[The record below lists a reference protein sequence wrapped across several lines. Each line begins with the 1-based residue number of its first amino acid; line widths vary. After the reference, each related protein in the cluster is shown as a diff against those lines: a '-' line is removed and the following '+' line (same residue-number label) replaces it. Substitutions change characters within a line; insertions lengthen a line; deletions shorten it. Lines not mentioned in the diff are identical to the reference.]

1 MTVTS
6 VQNEPFINSFH
17 SVNRL
22 VEKKKNHQENLFL
35 TIQNNKLSLCS
46 KSDLVSTFYLDKGAL
61 GCTDIHYLMNTGQYC
76 LLIDVGI

>member
-22 VEKKKNHQENLFL
+22 VEKKNHQENLFL

-46 KSDLVSTFYLDKGAL
+46 KSDLVCTFY
-61 GCTDIHYLMNTGQYC
+61 
-76 LLIDVGI
+76 

>member
-22 VEKKKNHQENLFL
+22 VEKKNHQENLFL

-46 KSDLVSTFYLDKGAL
+46 KSHFIKTKEHWVAL
-61 GCTDIHYLMNTGQYC
+61 IYTI
-76 LLIDVGI
+76 

>member
-22 VEKKKNHQENLFL
+22 VEKKK
-35 TIQNNKLSLCS
+35 SPG
-46 KSDLVSTFYLDKGAL
+46 KSIFNDPE
-61 GCTDIHYLMNTGQYC
+61 
-76 LLIDVGI
+76 